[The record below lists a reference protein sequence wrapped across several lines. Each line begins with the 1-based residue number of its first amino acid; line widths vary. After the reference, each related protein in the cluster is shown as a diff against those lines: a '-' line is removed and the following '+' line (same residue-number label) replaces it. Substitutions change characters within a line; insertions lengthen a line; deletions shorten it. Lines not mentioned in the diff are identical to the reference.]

1 MKHMILIGFM
11 GCGKST
17 AGYRLSYRL
26 KKCLVDTDRLIE
38 QKEGMR
44 ITEIF
49 AQKGEAYFRE
59 KETIYLKELSAEL
72 GSRIISVGGGTP
84 VKAENRAVLKELGT
98 VIYLKASADTIYERL
113 KKDTSRPLLQCE
125 DPKQRI
131 CELMAERA
139 AFYEEAAD
147 LTICV
152 DGKTMKEVI
161 EEIVEAV
168 QNENFSD

>member
-17 AGYRLSYRL
+17 VGYRLSYRL
-26 KKCLVDTDRLIE
+26 KKCLIDTDKLIE
-38 QKEGMR
+38 RREGMN
-44 ITEIF
+44 ISEIF

-59 KETIYLKELSAEL
+59 KETACLEGLAKEL

-84 VKAENRAVLKELGT
+84 VRAENRAVLKELGT
-98 VIYLKASADTIYERL
+98 VIYLKASAETIYERV

-125 DPKQRI
+125 APKQKI
-131 CELMAERA
+131 CGLLAERA

-147 LTICV
+147 VTICV

-168 QNENFSD
+168 NV